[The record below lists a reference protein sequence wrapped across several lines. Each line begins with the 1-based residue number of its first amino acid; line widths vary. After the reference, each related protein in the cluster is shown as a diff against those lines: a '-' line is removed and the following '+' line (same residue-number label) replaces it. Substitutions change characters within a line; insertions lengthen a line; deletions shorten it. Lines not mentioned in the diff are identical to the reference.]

1 MGPDRGTVAIL
12 VVLGALAA
20 PASAAAAKKP
30 RPAKPQPDLKISKLE
45 TGGLGEPPFTVVGTN
60 GVAQR
65 FSIHIETE
73 NRGDATAPASTTVV
87 LIFDGRGHPYKKKI
101 PIRRLEPKGRVDR
114 TLEITDLEPKVGF
127 AEIKAVADV
136 NHNADESDEANNL
149 REGQRFAVIAR
160 QWTVQQF
167 TTIITNPLSKDTTDS
182 GSGFRFRFS
191 DYDPDRDEFVYKAI
205 GPVTNDQTMS
215 GPCPFHAMK
224 TVTQNPWAESYL
236 HLERDLKHYDAF
248 VSPDPAGERQITVT
262 CIGGFSHKV
271 PLFFEALAT
280 FVGQRTIPAMR
291 PSQSELSDDTHSTP
305 LRTRWIWDFV
315 ATIPNR

>member
-1 MGPDRGTVAIL
+1 MGPDRGTVAML

-20 PASAAAAKKP
+20 PASAVAAKKP
-30 RPAKPQPDLKISKLE
+30 PPAKPQPDLKITKLE

-73 NRGDATAPASTTVV
+73 NRGDATAPASTTIV

-114 TLEITDLEPKVGF
+114 TLEITNLEPRVGF
-127 AEIKAVADV
+127 AEIKAVADA

-167 TTIITNPLSKDTTDS
+167 TTIITNPLSKSTTDS
-182 GSGFRFRFS
+182 QPGFRFRFS
-191 DYDPDRDEFVYKAI
+191 SYDSADDQFDYRPI
-205 GPVTNDQTMS
+205 GPVTNKQTQTGVCQYS
-215 GPCPFHAMK
+215 ASK
-224 TVTQNPWAESYL
+224 TVTQNPWPESYL
-236 HLERDLKHYDAF
+236 HIEPDLKHYDAF
-248 VSPDPAGERQITVT
+248 VSPSAAPEYPVTVT
-262 CIGGFSHKV
+262 CFHFTRTVMFS
-271 PLFFEALAT
+271 FEALVT
-280 FVGQRTIPAMR
+280 FVGARELAAMR

-305 LRTRWIWDFV
+305 LHTRWIWDFD